1 MCFKKLVM
9 YFILFSVSGCSSIL
23 GRVNDKNP
31 IGIPYGGLNNSIEN
45 AADCTVGAILM
56 PNPFLFILSVPVD
69 LVDISSSFIL
79 DTILLPLDFTYS
91 NKIDRKFRYHYCSI
105 NFNPTGR

>member
-1 MCFKKLVM
+1 MYFKRLVIF
-9 YFILFSVSGCSSIL
+9 FILFSVSGCSSIF
-23 GRVNDKNP
+23 GRINDNKP

-45 AADCTVGAILM
+45 AASCTLGAILM
-56 PNPFLFILSVPVD
+56 PNPFLFILSVPVE

-91 NKIDRKFRYHYCSI
+91 NQIDREFRHHYCSI
-105 NFNPTGR
+105 NFNPTGH